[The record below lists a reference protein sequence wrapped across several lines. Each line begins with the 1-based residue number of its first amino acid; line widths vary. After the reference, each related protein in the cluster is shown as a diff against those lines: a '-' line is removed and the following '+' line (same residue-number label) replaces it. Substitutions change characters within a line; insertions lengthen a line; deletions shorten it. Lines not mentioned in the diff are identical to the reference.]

1 MASGKVLSLGQCAAD
16 HYSISRLLREQLGAE
31 VVAVDTPREALD
43 ELRRQPF
50 ALVLVNRALN
60 FGGSGLEFIGR
71 LKADPALGRV
81 PVMLVSNFEDAQRQA
96 EARGALPGFGKSAL
110 NSPTTRERLASVLG
124 GEASPAG

>member
-71 LKADPALGRV
+71 LGDSSGNVTLQGIFLR
-81 PVMLVSNFEDAQRQA
+81 A
-96 EARGALPGFGKSAL
+96 EL
-110 NSPTTRERLASVLG
+110 NY
-124 GEASPAG
+124 